1 MLAKFSIGLAVVFG
15 LLLLF
20 LVTVVA
26 NARFTMPHPKD
37 PSAKMLLTDKGAVL
51 LSKFEEREAAAA
63 RKTGSGVP
71 QVEIVEPVFHFG
83 RMEPQTT
90 GKHSFEVRN
99 VGSAM
104 LTLDVAGTTCKCTV
118 GGVSA
123 NDVPPGEK
131 AFVTLE
137 WNTGYKF
144 QTYSQSAEVR
154 TNDPAKPSFSLA
166 VEGRVRRLF
175 GAEEEEL
182 VVPVITPGNSVTADM
197 IVYSQIWEDMEI
209 VDVKTTLPGVAVQ
222 FLPIV
227 EERDLKRLEAKSAR
241 ILRVTVPGDLPAGE
255 FRDAIRIKA
264 APAGQPQEVAEYEL
278 PLHGKT
284 LQRFSIHGLFSEN
297 DALLIGQVP
306 QGAGKT
312 LRLSIKLRDADLSF
326 PVEKIEVEPS
336 FLKVTLEPHHEAD
349 LATPGLFD
357 LILEVPADAPICQYM
372 GNPEGHLRITTS
384 HPRVPEIKFKV
395 MVAVVP

>member
-1 MLAKFSIGLAVVFG
+1 MLAKFSIGLAIVFG

-26 NARFTMPHPKD
+26 NTRFTMPHPKD
-37 PSAKMLLTDKGAVL
+37 PSVRMLLTDRGAVL
-51 LSKFEEREAAAA
+51 LSEIERHEATAA
-63 RKTGSGVP
+63 RKAGLGVP
-71 QVEIVEPVFHFG
+71 KVEIVEPVFHFG
-83 RMEPQTT
+83 RMEPQTA

-99 VGSAM
+99 AGTAT

-123 NDVPPGEK
+123 NEVPPGEK

-154 TNDPAKPSFSLA
+154 TNDPAKPSFSLT

-182 VVPVITPGNSVTADM
+182 VVPAITPGSSVTADT

-209 VDVKTTLPGVAVQ
+209 VDVKTTLPGVGIQ
-222 FLPIV
+222 FLPV
-227 EERDLKRLEAKSAR
+227 VDEHDLKRLEAKSAR
-241 ILRVTVPGDLPAGE
+241 ILRVTVPGDLPTGE

-264 APAGQPQEVAEYEL
+264 APAGKPQDVAEYEL

-284 LQRFSIHGLFSEN
+284 LKRFSIHGLFSED

-306 QGAGKT
+306 HGAGKT
-312 LRLSIKLRDADLSF
+312 VRLAVKLRDEDLSL
-326 PVEKIEVEPS
+326 PVQKIEMEPA
-336 FLKVTLEPHHEAD
+336 FVKVSLEPHQEAD
-349 LATPGLFD
+349 LATPGLYD
-357 LILEVPADAPICQYM
+357 LTLEIPADAPICQYM
-372 GNPEGHLRITTS
+372 GNPQGSLRITTS
-384 HPRVPEIKFKV
+384 HPRVPEIKFK
-395 MVAVVP
+395 MRLSIVP

>member
-1 MLAKFSIGLAVVFG
+1 MLTKFSIGLATAFG
-15 LLLLF
+15 LLLVF

-26 NARFTMPHPKD
+26 NTRFTMPHPRD
-37 PSAKMLLTDKGAVL
+37 PREKMLLTDRGAVL

-63 RKTGSGVP
+63 RKTSTGTP
-71 QVEIVEPVFHFG
+71 KVEIIEPVFHFG

-99 VGSAM
+99 IGTAP
-104 LTLDVAGTTCKCTV
+104 LTVNVAGTTCKCTV

-123 NDVPPGEK
+123 NEVPPGDK

-154 TNDPAKPSFSLA
+154 TNDPTKPAFSLE
-166 VEGRVRRLF
+166 VEGKVRRLF
-175 GAEEEEL
+175 GAEDEEL
-182 VVPVITPGNSVTADM
+182 VVPSITPGKAVTADT
-197 IVYSQIWEDMEI
+197 IFYSQIWEDMEI
-209 VDVKTTLPGVAVQ
+209 VDVKTTLPGVAAQ
-222 FLPIV
+222 FLPV

-241 ILRVTVPGDLPAGE
+241 TLRVTVPGDLPSGE

-264 APAGQPQEVAEYEL
+264 APAGKPQEVAEFEL
-278 PLHGKT
+278 PLRGKT
-284 LQRFSIHGLFSEN
+284 LKRFTLNGLFNEN

-312 LRLSIKLRDADLSF
+312 VRLSIKLRDEDLSF
-326 PVEKIEVEPS
+326 PVQKIEVKPS
-336 FLKVTLEPHHEAD
+336 YLKVTVEPHQEAD
-349 LATPGLFD
+349 LPTPGLYD
-357 LILEVPADAPICQYM
+357 VTIEVPADAPVGQYM
-372 GNPEGHLRITTS
+372 GNPQGSLKITTG
-384 HPRVPEIKFKV
+384 HPRVPEITFQV
-395 MVAVVP
+395 MLAVVP

>member
-1 MLAKFSIGLAVVFG
+1 MLAKFSIGLATVFG
-15 LLLLF
+15 VFVLF

-26 NARFTMPHPKD
+26 NSRFTMPHPKD
-37 PSAKMLLTDKGAVL
+37 PREKMLLTDKGAVL
-51 LSKFEEREAAAA
+51 LSKFEEREAAAT
-63 RKTGSGVP
+63 RKTGSATP
-71 QVEIVEPVFHFG
+71 KVEVIEPVFHFG

-99 VGSAM
+99 VGTAP
-104 LTLDVAGTTCKCTV
+104 LTLNVAGTTCKCTV

-123 NDVPPGEK
+123 NEVPPGDK

-154 TNDPAKPSFSLA
+154 TNDPTKPAFSLEVA
-166 VEGRVRRLF
+166 GKVRRLF

-182 VVPVITPGNSVTADM
+182 VVPAITPGKAATADT
-197 IVYSQIWEDMEI
+197 IVYSQIWEEMEI
-209 VDVKTTLPGVAVQ
+209 VEIKTTLSGVAAQ
-222 FLPIV
+222 FLPV
-227 EERDLKRLEAKSAR
+227 DERDLKRLEAKSAKT
-241 ILRVTVPGDLPAGE
+241 LRVTVPGDLPSGE

-264 APAGQPQEVAEYEL
+264 APAGKPQEIAEFEL
-278 PLHGKT
+278 SLRGKT
-284 LQRFSIHGLFSEN
+284 LKRFTLHGPFSEN

-312 LRLSIKLRDADLSF
+312 IRLSIKLRDEDLSL
-326 PVEKIEVEPS
+326 PIQKIEVEPS
-336 FLKVTLEPHHEAD
+336 YLKVTVEPHKEAD

-357 LILEVPADAPICQYM
+357 LTVEVPANAPIGQYL
-372 GNPEGHLRITTS
+372 GNPQGNLRITTG
-384 HPRVPEIKFKV
+384 HPRVPEIKLKV
-395 MVAVVP
+395 MLAVVP